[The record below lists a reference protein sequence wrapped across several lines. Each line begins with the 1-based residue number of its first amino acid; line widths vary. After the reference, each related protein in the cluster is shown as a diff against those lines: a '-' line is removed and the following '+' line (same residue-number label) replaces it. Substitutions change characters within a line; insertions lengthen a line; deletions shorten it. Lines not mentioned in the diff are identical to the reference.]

1 MAREGRILVVDDDV
15 VWRTELVETLRRE
28 GYHTESA
35 SSEKEALHKLDAAL
49 FHLAILD
56 ICLEDGNQENTDG
69 IDILRKLKEQNL
81 SEAVK
86 VIMLSDH
93 DTKEL
98 LRKTF
103 REYAVIDFLSKGE
116 FNKKILLDEV
126 REAIE
131 EKAEI
136 NLALDIR
143 WQKVHGPEDA
153 ILNLEIDTTSIVP
166 GSDLHRLVAT
176 ELEDLLCRLFHEA
189 SSILVRP
196 STPGLSATG
205 VLAVQP
211 FYLNTGGR
219 GTVIVKFGDIQKIER
234 EHANFKTYIQHSL
247 GGARSTVAHE
257 LRRTPHLAG
266 IVYSFIGVSGTH
278 VDDFGSFYHNSHTTT
293 GEIKQVLDRLFLETC
308 GNWYNN
314 RSPLQ
319 PQDLASDYL
328 HLLNLTPEKLKQGSL
343 ALGHSVFGLN
353 QDKLHFHTLGANHTF
368 TNPLEIV
375 FGRPQWT
382 STFICTTHGDFNSH
396 NILLDD
402 HGNSWLIDF
411 LRTGQGHILR
421 DVAELDTVVRFELV
435 AEADATLAERQEM
448 EEALC
453 SINRFSQLDQL
464 EASFSTQ
471 NEALARAFAVVVH
484 LRKLAWNLL
493 KRGTI
498 NTHEEM
504 EEYFIALFY
513 YALNMLRFT
522 ELSLTQR
529 EHALLSASLLA
540 DTLHLN
546 R

>member
-1 MAREGRILVVDDDV
+1 MARQGRILVVDDNV
-15 VWRTELVETLRRE
+15 VWRSEVVETLRRE
-28 GYHTESA
+28 GYHAEPA
-35 SSEKEALHKLDAAL
+35 ASEKEALQKLDSAL

-56 ICLEDGNQENTDG
+56 ICLEDGNQDNTDG
-69 IDILRKLKEQNL
+69 IDILRELKEQDL

-86 VIMLSDH
+86 IIMLSDH

-103 REYAVIDFLSKGE
+103 RDYAVVDFLSKGE
-116 FNKKILLDEV
+116 FNKRILLDEV
-126 REAIE
+126 HEAIA

-143 WQKVHGPEDA
+143 WQKVSGPEDA
-153 ILNLEIDTTSIVP
+153 ILNLEIDSTSVVP

-189 SSILVRP
+189 SSIIVRP
-196 STPGLSATG
+196 TTPGQSATG

-211 FYLNTGGR
+211 FYSGTGGR

-234 EHANFKTYIQHSL
+234 EHTNFKTYIQHSL

-257 LRRTPHLAG
+257 QRRTPHLAG
-266 IVYSFIGVSGTH
+266 IVYSFIGVAGTH
-278 VDDFGSFYHNSHTTT
+278 VDDFESFYHNQHTTT
-293 GEIKQVLDRLFLETC
+293 EDIKQVLNKLFLETC

-319 PQDLASDYL
+319 PLDLSSDYL
-328 HLLNLTPEKLKQGSL
+328 QLLNLTPEKLKQGSL

-353 QDKLHFHTLGANHTF
+353 QDRLQFQALIANHTF
-368 TNPLEIV
+368 TNPLERI
-375 FGRPQWT
+375 FDRAQWT
-382 STFICTTHGDFNSH
+382 PTFICTTHGDFNSH

-421 DVAELDTVVRFELV
+421 DVAELDTVVRFELL
-435 AEADATLAERQEM
+435 AEGEATLAERLSM
-448 EEALC
+448 EQALC
-453 SINRFSQLDQL
+453 GTNRFSQLDQL
-464 EASFSTQ
+464 QASFSTD
-471 NEALARAFAVVVH
+471 NEALARSFAVAIH

-493 KRGTI
+493 RRSTI
-498 NTHEEM
+498 STHEEM
-504 EEYFIALFY
+504 EEYFIALLY

-522 ELSLTQR
+522 GLSIMQR
-529 EHALLSASLLA
+529 EHALLCASLLA
-540 DTLHLN
+540 DTLNLN
-546 R
+546 

>member
-1 MAREGRILVVDDDV
+1 MARQGRILVVDDNV
-15 VWRTELVETLRRE
+15 VWRTEVVETLRRE
-28 GYHTESA
+28 GYHAESA
-35 SSEKEALHKLDAAL
+35 SSEKEALLKLDTAL

-56 ICLEDGNQENTDG
+56 ICLEDSNQENIDG
-69 IDILRKLKEQNL
+69 INILRELKEQDL

-103 REYAVIDFLSKGE
+103 REYAVVDFLSKGE

-126 REAIE
+126 HEAIG

-143 WQKVHGPEDA
+143 WQKVHGPEEA
-153 ILNLEIDTTSIVP
+153 ILNLEIDSTSIVP

-196 STPGLSATG
+196 TTPGQSATG

-211 FYLNTGGR
+211 FYPDTGSR
-219 GTVIVKFGDIQKIER
+219 GNVIVKFGDIQKIER
-234 EHANFKTYIQHSL
+234 EHSNFKRYIEHSL

-266 IVYSFIGVSGTH
+266 IVYSFIGVAGTR
-278 VDDFGSFYHNSHTTT
+278 VDDFGSFYHNPYTTT
-293 GEIKQVLDRLFLETC
+293 GEIKQVLDKLFLETC

-314 RSPLQ
+314 RSALN

-328 HLLNLTPEKLKQGSL
+328 QLLNLTPEKLKQGSL
-343 ALGHSVFGLN
+343 ALGDSVFGLN
-353 QDKLHFHTLGANHTF
+353 QDKLQFQALGTNHTF
-368 TNPLEIV
+368 TNPLERI
-375 FGRPQWT
+375 FGRSQWT

-421 DVAELDTVVRFELV
+421 DVAELDTVVRFELL
-435 AEADATLAERQEM
+435 AEGEATLAERLSM
-448 EEALC
+448 EQALC
-453 SINRFSQLDQL
+453 SITRFSQLDQL
-464 EASFSTQ
+464 EASFSTA
-471 NEALARAFAVVVH
+471 NEALARAFAVAVH

-493 KRGTI
+493 RRGT

-504 EEYFIALFY
+504 EEYFIALLY

-522 ELSLTQR
+522 ELSITQR
-529 EHALLSASLLA
+529 EHALLCASLLA

-546 R
+546 